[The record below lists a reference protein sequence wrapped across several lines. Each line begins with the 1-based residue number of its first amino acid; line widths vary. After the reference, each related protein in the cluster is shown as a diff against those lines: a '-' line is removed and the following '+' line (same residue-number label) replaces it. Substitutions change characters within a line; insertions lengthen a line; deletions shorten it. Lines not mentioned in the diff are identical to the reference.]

1 MNDREI
7 DLPAEVIGEH
17 PLRETTPAEEHG
29 VLIVD
34 DDEDFAASLSGLLK
48 IEGFRVAVAHDPEGA
63 LAVLEEARIAVA
75 LVDVRLGTGNGVDLV
90 RQIRQRDPDLV
101 CVMVTAYASIDT
113 AVEALQAGAYDYLCK
128 PFHSEDLLATLARCF
143 ERIRLLEEKR
153 LAAERLGQKQRMEA
167 MGQLT
172 SGIAHDFNNIL
183 AVLLSNLRWLE
194 ERLCDQPELAE
205 IVADAL
211 DATQSGSELTDRLLQ
226 FGRQNAKDVAV
237 VQLGEALP
245 PLMRMLARTL
255 GETITI
261 SLEVADGLNSVLIP
275 AGQLEPSLLNLAL
288 NARDAMP
295 GGGSL
300 YFEASNVIVR
310 PEDARVAS
318 GLLPGR
324 YVLLSVRDTGHGM
337 PVAVRRRALQ
347 PMFTTKPPGQ
357 GSGLGLSMVDGFV
370 RQAGGRLGILST
382 PGKGTSVNL
391 YLPAHY
397 SSD

>member
-1 MNDREI
+1 
-7 DLPAEVIGEH
+7 
-17 PLRETTPAEEHG
+17 
-29 VLIVD
+29 
-34 DDEDFAASLSGLLK
+34 
-48 IEGFRVAVAHDPEGA
+48 
-63 LAVLEEARIAVA
+63 
-75 LVDVRLGTGNGVDLV
+75 
-90 RQIRQRDPDLV
+90 
-101 CVMVTAYASIDT
+101 
-113 AVEALQAGAYDYLCK
+113 
-128 PFHSEDLLATLARCF
+128 
-143 ERIRLLEEKR
+143 
-153 LAAERLGQKQRMEA
+153 

-194 ERLCDQPELAE
+194 ERLADQPELAE
-205 IVADAL
+205 LVTDAL
-211 DATQSGSELTDRLLQ
+211 EATRSGSELTDRLLR
-226 FGRQNAKDVAV
+226 FGRQRAKDIAV

-245 PLMRMLARTL
+245 PLMRVLGRTL
-255 GETITI
+255 GDTVSVT
-261 SLEVADGLNSVLIP
+261 LNVADGLNSVLIP
-275 AGQLEPSLLNLAL
+275 AGQLEPSLVNLAL

-300 YFEASNVIVR
+300 HFDASNVIVR

-324 YVLLSVRDTGHGM
+324 YVLLSVRDTGQGM

>member
-1 MNDREI
+1 M
-7 DLPAEVIGEH
+7 
-17 PLRETTPAEEHG
+17 
-29 VLIVD
+29 
-34 DDEDFAASLSGLLK
+34 S
-48 IEGFRVAVAHDPEGA
+48 
-63 LAVLEEARIAVA
+63 
-75 LVDVRLGTGNGVDLV
+75 
-90 RQIRQRDPDLV
+90 
-101 CVMVTAYASIDT
+101 VT
-113 AVEALQAGAYDYLCK
+113 L
-128 PFHSEDLLATLARCF
+128 
-143 ERIRLLEEKR
+143 
-153 LAAERLGQKQRMEA
+153 
-167 MGQLT
+167 
-172 SGIAHDFNNIL
+172 N
-183 AVLLSNLRWLE
+183 
-194 ERLCDQPELAE
+194 
-205 IVADAL
+205 
-211 DATQSGSELTDRLLQ
+211 
-226 FGRQNAKDVAV
+226 
-237 VQLGEALP
+237 
-245 PLMRMLARTL
+245 
-255 GETITI
+255 
-261 SLEVADGLNSVLIP
+261 VADGLNSVLIP
-275 AGQLEPSLLNLAL
+275 AGQLEPSLVNLAL

-300 YFEASNVIVR
+300 HFDASNVIVR